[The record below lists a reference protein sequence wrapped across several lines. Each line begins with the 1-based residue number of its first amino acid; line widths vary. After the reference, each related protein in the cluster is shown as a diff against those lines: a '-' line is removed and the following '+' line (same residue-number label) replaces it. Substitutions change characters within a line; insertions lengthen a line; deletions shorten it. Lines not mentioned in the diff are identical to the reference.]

1 MTHTRDQ
8 PVIGAEVYLIQCYE
22 ISSILSR

>member
-1 MTHTRDQ
+1 
-8 PVIGAEVYLIQCYE
+8 VILLH